1 MTTIEDELGA
11 FWPCF
16 RRLVLDL
23 DRWGGSKTTSIRSR
37 HKRRMQVNFIQ
48 VLLAMD
54 EHCLMLGW
62 VLHAGVNSS
71 FYAGGT
77 VVVKTSTC

>member
-1 MTTIEDELGA
+1 
-11 FWPCF
+11 
-16 RRLVLDL
+16 
-23 DRWGGSKTTSIRSR
+23 
-37 HKRRMQVNFIQ
+37 
-48 VLLAMD
+48 MD